1 MLQRLFIAL
10 LLVFGLTTA
19 TIAQTPPPFLDKDA
33 ARIREKIEDLGVG
46 HRLTVTMKNGD
57 HYHGTISKIEPA
69 SFEVAEVDLAQ
80 VVKFQYAEIKSLY
93 GSYGEKNVF
102 GKRPNP
108 KKSSFIAL
116 GVLAGVLILPILLVA
131 TARD

>member
-1 MLQRLFIAL
+1 MLKRSLIAL
-10 LLVFGLTTA
+10 LLILGVTTI
-19 TIAQTPPPFLDKDA
+19 TIAQTTPPFLDKDA

-46 HRLTVTMKNGD
+46 HRLTLKMKNGD
-57 HYHGTISKIEPA
+57 YYHGTISKIEPA
-69 SFEVAEVDLAQ
+69 GFEMAEVDLAQ

-108 KKSSFIAL
+108 KTGIF
-116 GVLAGVLILPILLVA
+116 VFAGVMAGLIVA
-131 TARD
+131 VVLSIPKT

>member
-1 MLQRLFIAL
+1 MIKRSLIVL
-10 LLVFGLTTA
+10 LLMLGVTTV
-19 TIAQTPPPFLDKDA
+19 TIAQTTPPFLDKDA

-46 HRLTVTMKNGD
+46 HRLTIKMKNGD
-57 HYHGTISKIEPA
+57 YYHGTISKIDPA
-69 SFEVAEVDLAQ
+69 GFEMAEVDLAQ

-108 KKSSFIAL
+108 KTGIF
-116 GVLAGVLILPILLVA
+116 VFAGVMAGLIVA
-131 TARD
+131 VVLSIPKT

>member
-1 MLQRLFIAL
+1 MLKQTPVAL
-10 LLVFGLTTA
+10 LLILGLMVVA
-19 TIAQTPPPFLDKDA
+19 TAQTTPPFLDKDA

-46 HRLTVTMKNGD
+46 HRLTVKMKNGD
-57 HYHGTISKIEPA
+57 YYHGTISKNDSA
-69 SFEVAEVDLAQ
+69 SFEIAEVDLAQ

-108 KKSSFIAL
+108 KTSSFIAL
-116 GVLAGVLILPILLVA
+116 GVLAGVMLIPIVMVA

>member
-1 MLQRLFIAL
+1 MLKRSLIAL
-10 LLVFGLTTA
+10 LLMLGVTTV
-19 TIAQTPPPFLDKDA
+19 TVAQTTPPFLDKEA

-46 HRLTVTMKNGD
+46 HRLTVKLKNGD
-57 HYHGTISKIEPA
+57 HYHGTISKIDST
-69 SFEVAEVDLAQ
+69 SFEIAEVDLAQ

-108 KKSSFIAL
+108 KTGIIVGAAVL
-116 GVLAGVLILPILLVA
+116 GGLMLLVA
-131 TARD
+131 LSVPKT

>member
-1 MLQRLFIAL
+1 MLKRPLIAL
-10 LLVFGLTTA
+10 LLVFGLTTVI
-19 TIAQTPPPFLDKDA
+19 IAQIPPPFLDKDA

-46 HRLTVTMKNGD
+46 HKLTIELKNGD
-57 HYHGTISKIEPA
+57 HYHGAISKMDPA
-69 SFEVAEVDLAQ
+69 SFEMAEVDLSQ

-93 GSYGEKNVF
+93 GDYGQKNVF

-116 GVLAGVLILPILLVA
+116 GALVGVLLIPIIIVA